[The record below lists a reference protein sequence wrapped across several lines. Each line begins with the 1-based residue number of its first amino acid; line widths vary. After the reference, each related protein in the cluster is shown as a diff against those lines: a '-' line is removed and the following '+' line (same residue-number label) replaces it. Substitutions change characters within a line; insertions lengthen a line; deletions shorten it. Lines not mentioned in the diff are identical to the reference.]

1 MPFYPNDPFFNGI
14 APVQLRRG
22 SLAQVQ
28 QYVPAAGELV
38 LSTDTT
44 QLYVGDGTTVGGSL
58 ITGGGGSTG
67 TSTIYNQSLNTY
79 NNVVFHNITSTGTI
93 SSEQFYV
100 GGTEGGSFL
109 FNNDGEFL
117 ISNQG
122 HNMMTMNF
130 GAQVYNDQAV
140 GAVTFNAGRVGIYN
154 SDDYAAR
161 VEFLNTASVFYTPI
175 IATTATL
182 QEVYIGST
190 STYLHIYEANGSDTN
205 NRIYMDVVSPDG
217 SVDGDLYITGN
228 RYVDFSGPVAI
239 HGVLT
244 VPTIGSGS
252 GNVPVQILNSLTVGA
267 YTLGVTDGVAG
278 QALVT
283 DGMGQVSFQNIVP
296 SLDFGSFIAPAGF
309 TLDMGR
315 FI

>member
-14 APVQLRRG
+14 APIQLRRG

-79 NNVVFHNITSTGTI
+79 NDVVFHNIKSTGTI
-93 SSEQFYV
+93 SSENFYV
-100 GGTEGGSFL
+100 GGTEGGSTL
-109 FNNDGEFL
+109 YNNNGEFL
-117 ISNQG
+117 INNSG
-122 HNMMTMNF
+122 HIMMTMNF
-130 GAQVYNDQAV
+130 GAQLYNDQEV
-140 GAVTFNAGRVGIYN
+140 GAITFNSGRFDIYN
-154 SDDYAAR
+154 EVTGGMIEALPDK
-161 VEFLNTASVFYTPI
+161 TTFYTPI
-175 IATTATL
+175 VATTATL

-190 STYLHIYEANGSDTN
+190 STYLHIYEALGSDTN

-228 RYVDFSGPVAI
+228 RYVDFSGQVAI
-239 HGVLT
+239 QGALT
-244 VPTIGSGS
+244 VQIIHSGS
-252 GNVPVQILNSLTVGA
+252 GDIPVQILNSLTVGA

>member
-79 NNVVFHNITSTGTI
+79 NDVVFHNITSTGTI
-93 SSEQFYV
+93 SSEHFYV
-100 GGTEGGSFL
+100 GGTEGGSTL
-109 FNNDGEFL
+109 YNNGGEFL
-117 ISNQG
+117 INNSG
-122 HNMMTMNF
+122 HIMMTMNF
-130 GAQVYNDQAV
+130 GAQYYNSQGV
-140 GAVTFNAGRVGIYN
+140 GAVTFNSGRFDISNEATGTMIEALP
-154 SDDYAAR
+154 DK
-161 VEFLNTASVFYTPI
+161 TTFYTPI

-205 NRIYMDVVSPDG
+205 NRIYMDLVSPDG

-228 RYVDFSGPVAI
+228 RYVDFDSPVAI
-239 HGVLT
+239 HGQLT

-278 QALVT
+278 QALIT

>member
-1 MPFYPNDPFFNGI
+1 MPITQITAGLI
-14 APVQLRRG
+14 ADGAVTANTLNSTQTFTVNNLTVTNTTSVVTLVFADNTVQ
-22 SLAQVQ
+22 
-28 QYVPAAGELV
+28 
-38 LSTDTT
+38 TT
-44 QLYVGDGTTVGGSL
+44 AY
-58 ITGGGGSTG
+58 TG
-67 TSTIYNQSLNTY
+67 TNAQAYDQSLNTY
-79 NNVVFHNITSTGTI
+79 NDVVFHNITSTGTI
-93 SSEQFYV
+93 SSENFYV

-117 ISNQG
+117 ISNGG
-122 HNMMTMNF
+122 HNMMTVNF
-130 GAQVYNDQAV
+130 AAQVYNDQEV

-190 STYLHIYEANGSDTN
+190 STYLHIYEALGSDTN

-228 RYVDFSGPVAI
+228 RYVDFSGQVAI
-239 HGVLT
+239 QGALT
-244 VPTIGSGS
+244 VAIIHSGS
-252 GNVPVQILNSLTVGA
+252 GDIPVQILNSLTVGA